1 MMTDTRLTTYR
12 DVSTALARHDD
23 HALAELLQREAVPLG
38 TGIGGTSARLEVGG
52 TPVFVKRVPLTEPEL
67 RHPRSTANLFGL
79 PPFCQYGIGSPGFGA
94 WRELAAHTMT
104 TEWVLTSRS
113 PGFPLLYHWRALPDA
128 EPAPLYGPLADIDR
142 AVTFWEGA
150 PGVRRRL
157 EALAEAPASLTLF
170 LEHFPYNLD
179 QWLDEQVRAGD
190 ADRACTL
197 ADQRLREAVSFMN
210 ANGLLHF
217 DAHFKNVLTDGR
229 GLYLTDFG
237 QAVSPRF
244 DLSEE
249 ERAFYRR
256 HLTFDRTYT
265 LTYMVNWLAGTFHGA
280 DWPGRREL
288 VREWAAGAR
297 PTGVPGGVA
306 ALLSR
311 HSPLATVLND
321 FYHAQQSES
330 KKTPYPLEEIRQVA
344 ARHALTTS
352 VENVSSSHHG
362 RCDTAR

>member
-1 MMTDTRLTTYR
+1 MMTDTRLTTHR
-12 DVSTALARHDD
+12 DVSTAMARYDD
-23 HALAELLQREAVPLG
+23 RQLAELLEREAVPLG

-52 TPVFVKRVPLTEPEL
+52 TSIFVKRVPLTEPEL
-67 RHPRSTANLFGL
+67 RYPHSTADLFGL

-104 TEWVLTSRS
+104 TEWVLTGQF
-113 PGFPLLYHWRALPDA
+113 PGFPLLYHWRVLPNA
-128 EPAPLYGPLADIDR
+128 EPAPLYGQLADIDR

-170 LEHFPYNLD
+170 LEYFPDNLH
-179 QWLDEQVRAGD
+179 QWLDQRVRAGD
-190 ADRACTL
+190 ADRACAL

-210 ANGLLHF
+210 AAGLLHF
-217 DAHFKNVLTDGR
+217 DAHFENILTDGR
-229 GLYLTDFG
+229 RFYLTDFG
-237 QAVSPRF
+237 QAVSARF

-249 ERAFYRR
+249 EQAFYRR

-265 LTYMVNWLAGTFHGA
+265 LTYLVNWLAGAFHGA
-280 DWPGRREL
+280 DWPRRREL
-288 VREWAAGAR
+288 VRAWAAGER
-297 PTGVPGGVA
+297 PAGVPGGVA

-321 FYHAQQSES
+321 FYHELQSES
-330 KKTPYPLEEIRQVA
+330 RKTPYPLEEIRQVA
-344 ARHALTTS
+344 GRHALPL
-352 VENVSSSHHG
+352 E
-362 RCDTAR
+362 